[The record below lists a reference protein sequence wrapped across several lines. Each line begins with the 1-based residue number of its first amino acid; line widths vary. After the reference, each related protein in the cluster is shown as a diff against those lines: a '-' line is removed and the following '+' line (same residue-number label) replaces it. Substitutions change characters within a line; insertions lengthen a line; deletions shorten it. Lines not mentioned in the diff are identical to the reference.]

1 MAAQSRFLR
10 LPEERM
16 SFETTIDAGT
26 YQLDGGG
33 GQSFTRQQL
42 RDMIRS
48 GELHQG
54 QGISRQGSGEWGTAG
69 ELPELQRYFDLAAS
83 QHAASSAVSTGDIP
97 ISPEAEPSLL
107 IGVLLGALAMVVTAA
122 LWAAITVATDY
133 QIGFMAIG
141 VGFAVGVAVRYGAG
155 AGSPLLATIAAGLSL
170 TGCIL
175 GNLLSGCWFIASNAE
190 VAVTDV
196 VMAISFVDAT
206 EIVSVMFSPIDL
218 LFYGLAI
225 YYSFKLASAAE
236 G

>member
-1 MAAQSRFLR
+1 
-10 LPEERM
+10 M
-16 SFETTIDAGT
+16 SFEATIDSGT

-54 QGISRQGSGEWGTAG
+54 QAISRQGSGEWATAG
-69 ELPELQRYFDLAAS
+69 ELPELQRYFALAAG
-83 QHAASSAVSTGDIP
+83 HAASSAANAVEVA

-107 IGVLLGALAMVVTAA
+107 TGLLLGMIAMIVSAA

-170 TGCIL
+170 TGCVL
-175 GNLLSGCWFIASNAE
+175 GNLLSGCWFVANNAE
-190 VAVTDV
+190 VAVTEV
-196 VMAISFVDAT
+196 VMAMSLVDAS
-206 EIVSVMFSPIDL
+206 EIVTVMFSPIDI